1 MGFALDVL
9 AFSARREAACKKF
22 TKGSDMSIKLTK
34 FAMTLMMSMIYFSA
48 GAQMTISGTPP
59 LTATV
64 GEQYNFVPVVHDAND
79 KELQFNYVNRPAWSG
94 DYRGSGAII
103 GTPTQAGVYVNI
115 QIQAW
120 DGEHFATT
128 APFTITVLA
137 AGDVPI
143 ASAGSASVSWEKPTQ
158 NTDGTPLTNLA
169 GYIVRYGTDIAE
181 LSSSVTVTSPNTT
194 SLEIGSLSPGNWYF
208 AVAAISAMN
217 VESELSNI
225 ASKTIP

>member
-1 MGFALDVL
+1 MDDDTAG
-9 AFSARREAACKKF
+9 F
-22 TKGSDMSIKLTK
+22 TKGSHMSIKSTK
-34 FAMTLMMSMIYFSA
+34 FAMTLMMSMAYLSA

-59 LTATV
+59 STATV
-64 GEQYNFVPVVHDAND
+64 GEQYDFVPVVHDAND

-128 APFTITVLA
+128 APFTISVLA
-137 AGDVPI
+137 AEDAPI
-143 ASAGSASVSWEKPTQ
+143 ASAGSAAVSWEKPTQ
-158 NTDGTPLTNLA
+158 NTDGTPLTDLA
-169 GYIVRYGTDIAE
+169 GYIVRYGTDSAE

-194 SLEIGSLSPGNWYF
+194 ALEISSLSPGDWYF
-208 AVAAISAMN
+208 AVAAVNAMN
-217 VESELSNI
+217 VESELSRIVNQM
-225 ASKTIP
+225 IP

>member
-1 MGFALDVL
+1 M
-9 AFSARREAACKKF
+9 R
-22 TKGSDMSIKLTK
+22 IKLMK
-34 FAMTLMMSMIYFSA
+34 SAMTLMMSMAYLSA

-59 LTATV
+59 STATV
-64 GEQYNFVPVVHDAND
+64 GEQYDFVPVVHDAND

-103 GTPTQAGVYVNI
+103 GTPTQAGVYANI

-137 AGDVPI
+137 AGAEAPR
-143 ASAGSASVSWEKPTQ
+143 ASTAGSATVSWEKPTQ

-181 LSSSVTVTSPNTT
+181 LSSSVAVTSPNTT
-194 SLEIGSLSPGNWYF
+194 ALEIGSLSPGNWYF
-208 AVAAISAMN
+208 GVAAINALN
-217 VESELSNI
+217 VESELSRIVN
-225 ASKTIP
+225 KTIP